1 MYLLWACYI
10 SGPAQPAQCPTQP
23 RTMTLHNAGCVH
35 RGVHGPSRRDA
46 GTLYYS
52 SCLQRDSSLEPPTG
66 TLYSSRAHK
75 KQLDWEPLLEL
86 PTKGFIKGFFTRAA
100 HREYLL
106 ELPTKGFYLRVAHK
120 RILSRPRRDSLL
132 EPPTKGFF
140 TRIAHRESL
149 LELPTKGFFTRVA
162 RKEILY

>member
-35 RGVHGPSRRDA
+35 RGVHGPSRRDS

-75 KQLDWEPLLEL
+75 RFLYWEPLLEL
-86 PTKGFIKGFFTRAA
+86 PTKGFIKGLFTRAA

-106 ELPTKGFYLRVAHK
+106 ELPTKGFFIRAAYW
-120 RILSRPRRDSLL
+120 DSLL
-132 EPPTKGFF
+132 EPPTKGSYQSCPQKDSLLGAF
-140 TRIAHRESL
+140 TRA
-149 LELPTKGFFTRVA
+149 TYKGIH
-162 RKEILY
+162 KGILY